1 MHNRPAQTA
10 MVTGAGSG
18 MGRGVCVALARLG
31 LEVVAADVDPD
42 GARQTARTAREC
54 GGRVEALKVDVSSSA
69 SVSKLFA
76 RARAAV
82 DRLDLLVHAAAV
94 MGETASLEDITDEAW
109 RRLIAVN
116 LDGAFYCCREAVRWM
131 KTTGGGRIILFSS
144 VAAMQPTPGAIGYS
158 AGKGAV
164 NMLTRS
170 LAVEAAK
177 HNIRVNAI
185 APGYVETPMLDG
197 LPEGFREHI
206 VKKTPLKRLGR
217 VDEIAALVAFLASQ
231 EADFMTGQILSPNG
245 GLVA

>member
-1 MHNRPAQTA
+1 M
-10 MVTGAGSG
+10 
-18 MGRGVCVALARLG
+18 
-31 LEVVAADVDPD
+31 
-42 GARQTARTAREC
+42 
-54 GGRVEALKVDVSSSA
+54 
-69 SVSKLFA
+69 SKLFA